1 MSSAKAAS
9 PVRKTANRRPGG
21 RTSEITGRVFEATMA
36 LIEKDGITAIT
47 FQRVAESAGV
57 GRATLYRRWPEP
69 MFLVADALAATA
81 ADRIRILDTGSLR
94 GDLTTMLEQIGAFI
108 DSPTGRAAI
117 IAGLS
122 GREQPEFAK
131 LASQLWER
139 RRDDVAP
146 IFDRAKKRGE
156 LPAESDGDVLFSL
169 AAGALYARIIVMA
182 QPINEQWIEKIVDQL
197 IS

>member
-1 MSSAKAAS
+1 
-9 PVRKTANRRPGG
+9 
-21 RTSEITGRVFEATMA
+21 MA